1 MFSGNYGNKLD
12 ENTAPCASTTQP
24 TNAVFDG
31 CHYYFLP
38 WSGTKPCVVV
48 ESSWED
54 ISFRLEG
61 LNLLLKIIDT
71 LVRHNVLLK
80 TIYTLVRLKII
91 DPLVRHNLLLKIID
105 TLVMLSQLLKII
117 DTLVR
122 LKLLLKII
130 DTL

>member
-1 MFSGNYGNKLD
+1 MFIFKHVKIKRLSLQYAVNNFYLFSGNYGNKLD
-12 ENTAPCASTTQP
+12 ENTAPCPSTTQP

-71 LVRHNVLLK
+71 LVR
-80 TIYTLVRLKII
+80 
-91 DPLVRHNLLLKIID
+91 
-105 TLVMLSQLLKII
+105 
-117 DTLVR
+117 
-122 LKLLLKII
+122 
-130 DTL
+130 

>member
-1 MFSGNYGNKLD
+1 MLIMFIFKHVKIKRSNLQYAVFILFSGNYGNKLD
-12 ENTAPCASTTQP
+12 ENTAPCPSTTQP

-71 LVRHNVLLK
+71 LVR
-80 TIYTLVRLKII
+80 
-91 DPLVRHNLLLKIID
+91 
-105 TLVMLSQLLKII
+105 
-117 DTLVR
+117 
-122 LKLLLKII
+122 
-130 DTL
+130 

>member
-80 TIYTLVRLKII
+80 
-91 DPLVRHNLLLKIID
+91 IID

-122 LKLLLKII
+122 LKLLLKIK

>member
-80 TIYTLVRLKII
+80 IIDTLVKLKII
-91 DPLVRHNLLLKIID
+91 DPLVLKA
-105 TLVMLSQLLKII
+105 QLTAQNHKHW
-117 DTLVR
+117 
-122 LKLLLKII
+122 
-130 DTL
+130 